1 MYFNQKKI
9 SPIILFIVVTLFIGI
24 ILFIIKLVTD
34 NDDLVGVWNGVSIYS
49 NNDYSTNH
57 NNDNL
62 NNNSNSNSNSNS
74 NYYNGIYTGIK
85 WQCVE
90 FARRYLIVTHG
101 ITFSDVTSA
110 FQIPDAKFT
119 TLDGKKNIEVRNDL
133 QVGSLIVCPKNYMA
147 NSVDGHVAVVSSITP
162 NGITVVEQNYNNKN
176 EINRFI
182 SRDDMRNTTI
192 LTVE

>member
-9 SPIILFIVVTLFIGI
+9 SPIILFIAVTLIIGI
-24 ILFIIKLVTD
+24 VLFIIKLVTD

-49 NNDYSTNH
+49 NNDYDYSTN
-57 NNDNL
+57 
-62 NNNSNSNSNSNS
+62 NSNS

-119 TLDGKKNIEVRNDL
+119 TLDGKQNIEVRNNL
-133 QVGSLIVCPKNYMA
+133 QVGSLIVWTKNYMA

-162 NGITVVEQNYNNKN
+162 TGITVVEQNYNDKN

-192 LTVE
+192 LTVELN

>member
-9 SPIILFIVVTLFIGI
+9 SPIILFIAVTLIIGI
-24 ILFIIKLVTD
+24 VLFIIKLVTD

-49 NNDYSTNH
+49 NNDYSTND
-57 NNDNL
+57 NNNNL
-62 NNNSNSNSNSNS
+62 NNNNNSNS

-119 TLDGKKNIEVRNDL
+119 TLDGKQNIEVRNDL
-133 QVGSLIVCPKNYMA
+133 QVGSLIVWPKNYMT

-162 NGITVVEQNYNNKN
+162 TGITVVEQNYDNKN

>member
-9 SPIILFIVVTLFIGI
+9 IPIILFIAVTLIIGI
-24 ILFIIKLVTD
+24 VLFIIKLVTD
-34 NDDLVGVWNGVSIYS
+34 NDDLVGVWNGISIYS
-49 NNDYSTNH
+49 NNDYSNNH
-57 NNDNL
+57 NNNNL
-62 NNNSNSNSNSNS
+62 NNNSNS

-119 TLDGKKNIEVRNDL
+119 TLDGKQNIEVRNDL
-133 QVGSLIVCPKNYMA
+133 QVGSLIVWPKKYMT

-162 NGITVVEQNYNNKN
+162 TGITVVEQNYNNKN

-182 SRDDMRNTTI
+182 RRDDMRNTTI
-192 LTVE
+192 LTVELN

>member
-9 SPIILFIVVTLFIGI
+9 SPIILFIAVTLIIGI
-24 ILFIIKLVTD
+24 ILFTIKLVTN
-34 NDDLVGVWNGVSIYS
+34 NDELVGVWNGVSIYS
-49 NNDYSTNH
+49 NNDYSNNH

-62 NNNSNSNSNSNS
+62 NNNSNS

-90 FARRYLIVTHG
+90 FARRYLIITHG

-119 TLDGKKNIEVRNDL
+119 TLDGKQNIEVRNDL
-133 QVGSLIVCPKNYMA
+133 QVGSLIVWPKKYMT

-162 NGITVVEQNYNNKN
+162 TGITVVEQNYNNKN

-182 SRDDMRNTTI
+182 RRDDMRNTTI
-192 LTVE
+192 LTVELN

>member
-9 SPIILFIVVTLFIGI
+9 SPIILFIAVTLIIGI
-24 ILFIIKLVTD
+24 VLFIIKLVTD

-57 NNDNL
+57 NNNNL
-62 NNNSNSNSNSNS
+62 NNNSNSNS

-119 TLDGKKNIEVRNDL
+119 TLDGKQNIEVRNDL
-133 QVGSLIVCPKNYMA
+133 QVGSLIVWPKNYMT
-147 NSVDGHVAVVSSITP
+147 NSVDGHVAVVSSIRPT
-162 NGITVVEQNYNNKN
+162 GITVVEQNYDNKN

>member
-9 SPIILFIVVTLFIGI
+9 SPIILFIAVTLIIGI
-24 ILFIIKLVTD
+24 VLFIIKLVTD

-49 NNDYSTNH
+49 NNDYSNNH

-62 NNNSNSNSNSNS
+62 NNNSNS

-90 FARRYLIVTHG
+90 FARRYLIITHG

-119 TLDGKKNIEVRNDL
+119 TLDGKQNIEVRNDL
-133 QVGSLIVCPKNYMA
+133 QVGSLIVWPKKYMT

-162 NGITVVEQNYNNKN
+162 TGITVVEQNYNNKN

-182 SRDDMRNTTI
+182 RRDDMRNTTI
-192 LTVE
+192 LTVELN

>member
-9 SPIILFIVVTLFIGI
+9 SPIILFIAVTLIIGI
-24 ILFIIKLVTD
+24 VLFIIKLVTN

-49 NNDYSTNH
+49 NNDYDYSTN
-57 NNDNL
+57 
-62 NNNSNSNSNSNS
+62 NSNS

-119 TLDGKKNIEVRNDL
+119 TLDGKQNIEVRNDL
-133 QVGSLIVCPKNYMA
+133 QVGSLIVWPKNYMT

-162 NGITVVEQNYNNKN
+162 NGITVVEQNYDNKN

-192 LTVE
+192 LTVELN

>member
-9 SPIILFIVVTLFIGI
+9 SPIILFIAVTLIIGI
-24 ILFIIKLVTD
+24 VLFIIKLVTD

-49 NNDYSTNH
+49 NNDYSNNH
-57 NNDNL
+57 NNDYSIN
-62 NNNSNSNSNSNS
+62 NSNS

-119 TLDGKKNIEVRNDL
+119 TLDGKQNIEVRNDL
-133 QVGSLIVCPKNYMA
+133 QVGSLIVWPKNYMT

-162 NGITVVEQNYNNKN
+162 TGITVVEQNYDNKN

-182 SRDDMRNTTI
+182 RRDDMRNTTI
-192 LTVE
+192 LTVELN

>member
-9 SPIILFIVVTLFIGI
+9 SLIILFIAVTLIIGI
-24 ILFIIKLVTD
+24 VLFIIKLVTD

-49 NNDYSTNH
+49 NNDYSNNH

-62 NNNSNSNSNSNS
+62 NNNSNS

-119 TLDGKKNIEVRNDL
+119 TLDGKQNIEVRNNL
-133 QVGSLIVCPKNYMA
+133 QVGSLIVWPKNYMT

-182 SRDDMRNTTI
+182 RRDDMRNTTI
-192 LTVE
+192 LTVELN

>member
-9 SPIILFIVVTLFIGI
+9 SPIILFIAVTLIIGI
-24 ILFIIKLVTD
+24 VLFIIKLVTD

-49 NNDYSTNH
+49 NNDYSTND
-57 NNDNL
+57 NNNNL
-62 NNNSNSNSNSNS
+62 NNNNNSNS

-119 TLDGKKNIEVRNDL
+119 TLDGKQNIEVRNNL
-133 QVGSLIVCPKNYMA
+133 QVGSLIVWPKNYMT

-182 SRDDMRNTTI
+182 RRDDMRNTTI

>member
-9 SPIILFIVVTLFIGI
+9 SPIILFIAVTLIIGI
-24 ILFIIKLVTD
+24 VLFIIKLVTD

-49 NNDYSTNH
+49 NNDYSNNH
-57 NNDNL
+57 NNDYSIN
-62 NNNSNSNSNSNS
+62 NSNS

-119 TLDGKKNIEVRNDL
+119 TLDGKQNIEVRNDL
-133 QVGSLIVCPKNYMA
+133 QVGSLIVWPKNYMT

-162 NGITVVEQNYNNKN
+162 TGITVVEQNYDNKN

-192 LTVE
+192 LTVELN

>member
-9 SPIILFIVVTLFIGI
+9 SPIILFIAVTLIIGI
-24 ILFIIKLVTD
+24 VLFIIKLVTD

-49 NNDYSTNH
+49 NNDYSTND
-57 NNDNL
+57 NNNNL
-62 NNNSNSNSNSNS
+62 NNNNNSNS

-119 TLDGKKNIEVRNDL
+119 TLDGKQNIEVRNDL
-133 QVGSLIVCPKNYMA
+133 QVGSLIVWPKNYMA

-162 NGITVVEQNYNNKN
+162 TGITVVEQNYDNKN

>member
-9 SPIILFIVVTLFIGI
+9 SLIILFIAVTLIIGI
-24 ILFIIKLVTD
+24 VLFIIKLVTD

-49 NNDYSTNH
+49 NNDYSTNY
-57 NNDNL
+57 NNNNL
-62 NNNSNSNSNSNS
+62 NNNNNSNS

-119 TLDGKKNIEVRNDL
+119 TLDGKQNIEVRNDL
-133 QVGSLIVCPKNYMA
+133 QVGSLIVWPKNYMA

-182 SRDDMRNTTI
+182 RRNDMRNTTI
-192 LTVE
+192 LTVELN

>member
-9 SPIILFIVVTLFIGI
+9 SPIILFIAVTLIIGI
-24 ILFIIKLVTD
+24 ILFTIKLVTN
-34 NDDLVGVWNGVSIYS
+34 NDELVGVWNGVSIYS
-49 NNDYSTNH
+49 NNDYSNNH

-62 NNNSNSNSNSNS
+62 NNNSNS

-90 FARRYLIVTHG
+90 FARRYLIITHG

-119 TLDGKKNIEVRNDL
+119 TLDGKQNIEVRNDL
-133 QVGSLIVCPKNYMA
+133 QVGSLIVWPKNYMA

-162 NGITVVEQNYNNKN
+162 NGITVVEQNYDNKN

-182 SRDDMRNTTI
+182 RRDDMRNTTI
-192 LTVE
+192 LTLELN

>member
-9 SPIILFIVVTLFIGI
+9 SPIILFIAVTLIIGI
-24 ILFIIKLVTD
+24 VLFIIKLVTN

-49 NNDYSTNH
+49 NNDYDYSTN
-57 NNDNL
+57 
-62 NNNSNSNSNSNS
+62 NSNS

-101 ITFSDVTSA
+101 ITFSDITSA

-119 TLDGKKNIEVRNDL
+119 TLDGKQNIEVRNDL
-133 QVGSLIVCPKNYMA
+133 QVGSLIVWPKNYMT

-162 NGITVVEQNYNNKN
+162 NGITVVEQNYDNKN

-192 LTVE
+192 LTVELN

>member
-9 SPIILFIVVTLFIGI
+9 SLIILFIAVTLIIGI
-24 ILFIIKLVTD
+24 VLFIIKLVTD

-49 NNDYSTNH
+49 NNDYSTND
-57 NNDNL
+57 NNNNL
-62 NNNSNSNSNSNS
+62 NNNNNSNS

-119 TLDGKKNIEVRNDL
+119 TLDGKQNIEVRNNL
-133 QVGSLIVCPKNYMA
+133 QVGSLIVWPKNYMA

-162 NGITVVEQNYNNKN
+162 TGITVVEQNYDNKN

-192 LTVE
+192 LTVELN

>member
-9 SPIILFIVVTLFIGI
+9 SPIILFIAVTLIIGI
-24 ILFIIKLVTD
+24 VLFIIKLVTD

-49 NNDYSTNH
+49 NNDYSNNH

-62 NNNSNSNSNSNS
+62 NNNSNS

-119 TLDGKKNIEVRNDL
+119 TLDGKQNIEVRNNL
-133 QVGSLIVCPKNYMA
+133 QVGSLIVWPKNYMA

-182 SRDDMRNTTI
+182 RRDDMRNTTI
-192 LTVE
+192 LTMELN

>member
-9 SPIILFIVVTLFIGI
+9 IPIILFIAVTLIIGI
-24 ILFIIKLVTD
+24 VLFIIKLVTD
-34 NDDLVGVWNGVSIYS
+34 NDDLVGVWNGISIYS
-49 NNDYSTNH
+49 NNDYSNNH
-57 NNDNL
+57 NNNNL
-62 NNNSNSNSNSNS
+62 NNNSNS

-101 ITFSDVTSA
+101 ITFSDVISA

-119 TLDGKKNIEVRNDL
+119 TLDGKQNIEVRNDL
-133 QVGSLIVCPKNYMA
+133 QVGSLIVWPKNYMT

-162 NGITVVEQNYNNKN
+162 RGITVVEQNYDNKN

-182 SRDDMRNTTI
+182 SRDDMRKTTI
-192 LTVE
+192 LTVELN

>member
-34 NDDLVGVWNGVSIYS
+34 NDELLGVWNGVSIYS

-57 NNDNL
+57 NNNNL
-62 NNNSNSNSNSNS
+62 NNNSNS

-119 TLDGKKNIEVRNDL
+119 TLDGKQNIEVRNDL
-133 QVGSLIVCPKNYMA
+133 QVGSLIVWPKNYMT

-182 SRDDMRNTTI
+182 RRVDMRNTTI
-192 LTVE
+192 LTVELN

>member
-34 NDDLVGVWNGVSIYS
+34 NDELLGVWNGVSIYS

-57 NNDNL
+57 NNNNL
-62 NNNSNSNSNSNS
+62 NNNSNS

-119 TLDGKKNIEVRNDL
+119 TLDGKQNIEVRNDL
-133 QVGSLIVCPKNYMA
+133 QVGSLIVWPKNYMT

-162 NGITVVEQNYNNKN
+162 NGITVVEQNYDNKN

-192 LTVE
+192 LTVELN

>member
-9 SPIILFIVVTLFIGI
+9 SPIILFIAVTLIIGI
-24 ILFIIKLVTD
+24 VLFIIKLVTN
-34 NDDLVGVWNGVSIYS
+34 NDELLGVWNGVSIYS
-49 NNDYSTNH
+49 NNDYSTKH

-62 NNNSNSNSNSNS
+62 NNNSNSNSNS

-119 TLDGKKNIEVRNDL
+119 TLDGKQNIEVRNDL
-133 QVGSLIVCPKNYMA
+133 QVGSLIVWPKNYMT

-162 NGITVVEQNYNNKN
+162 NGITVVEQNYDNKN

-192 LTVE
+192 LTVELN

>member
-9 SPIILFIVVTLFIGI
+9 SPIILFIAVTLIIGI
-24 ILFIIKLVTD
+24 VLFIIKLVTD
-34 NDDLVGVWNGVSIYS
+34 NYDLVGVWNGVSIYS
-49 NNDYSTNH
+49 NNDYSTND
-57 NNDNL
+57 NNNNL
-62 NNNSNSNSNSNS
+62 NNNNNSNS

-119 TLDGKKNIEVRNDL
+119 TLDGKQNIEVRNDL
-133 QVGSLIVCPKNYMA
+133 QVGSLIVWPKNYMA

-162 NGITVVEQNYNNKN
+162 TGITVVEQNYDNKN

>member
-9 SPIILFIVVTLFIGI
+9 SPIILFIAVTLIIGI
-24 ILFIIKLVTD
+24 VLFIIKLVTD

-49 NNDYSTNH
+49 NNDYSNNH

-62 NNNSNSNSNSNS
+62 NNNSNS

-119 TLDGKKNIEVRNDL
+119 TLDGKQNIEVRNDL
-133 QVGSLIVCPKNYMA
+133 QVGSLIVWPKYYMA

-182 SRDDMRNTTI
+182 RRDDMRNTTI
-192 LTVE
+192 LTVELN

>member
-9 SPIILFIVVTLFIGI
+9 SPIILFIAVTLIIGI
-24 ILFIIKLVTD
+24 VLFIIKLVTD

-49 NNDYSTNH
+49 NNDYSNNH

-62 NNNSNSNSNSNS
+62 NNNSNS

-119 TLDGKKNIEVRNDL
+119 TLDGKQNIEVRNDL
-133 QVGSLIVCPKNYMA
+133 QVGSLIVWPKNYMA

-162 NGITVVEQNYNNKN
+162 TGITVVEQNYDNKN

>member
-9 SPIILFIVVTLFIGI
+9 SLIILFIAVTLIIGI
-24 ILFIIKLVTD
+24 VLFIIKLVTD

-49 NNDYSTNH
+49 NNDYSNNH

-62 NNNSNSNSNSNS
+62 NNNSNS

-119 TLDGKKNIEVRNDL
+119 TLDGKQNIEVRNNL
-133 QVGSLIVCPKNYMA
+133 QVGSLIVWPKNYMT

-162 NGITVVEQNYNNKN
+162 TGITVVEQNYDNKN

-182 SRDDMRNTTI
+182 RRDDMRNTTI
-192 LTVE
+192 LTVELN

>member
-24 ILFIIKLVTD
+24 ILFIIKLVTN
-34 NDDLVGVWNGVSIYS
+34 NDELVGVWNGVSIYS
-49 NNDYSTNH
+49 NKNYSNNH

-62 NNNSNSNSNSNS
+62 NNNSNS

-119 TLDGKKNIEVRNDL
+119 TLDGKQNIEVRNDL
-133 QVGSLIVCPKNYMA
+133 QVGSLIVWPKNYMT

-162 NGITVVEQNYNNKN
+162 TGITVVEQNYDNKN
-176 EINRFI
+176 KINRFI
-182 SRDDMRNTTI
+182 RRDDMRNTTI
-192 LTVE
+192 LTVELN

>member
-9 SPIILFIVVTLFIGI
+9 IPIILFIAVTLIIGLV
-24 ILFIIKLVTD
+24 LFIIKLVTD
-34 NDDLVGVWNGVSIYS
+34 NDDLVGVWNGISIYS
-49 NNDYSTNH
+49 NNDYSNNH
-57 NNDNL
+57 NNNNL
-62 NNNSNSNSNSNS
+62 NNNSNS

-119 TLDGKKNIEVRNDL
+119 TLDGKQNIEVRNDL
-133 QVGSLIVCPKNYMA
+133 QVGSLIVWPKKYMT

-162 NGITVVEQNYNNKN
+162 TGITVVEQNYNNKN

-182 SRDDMRNTTI
+182 RRDDMRNTTI
-192 LTVE
+192 LTVELN

>member
-1 MYFNQKKI
+1 
-9 SPIILFIVVTLFIGI
+9 LFLNLFYKQTTDDIFSNVTLFIGI
-24 ILFIIKLVTD
+24 ILFIIKLVTN
-34 NDDLVGVWNGVSIYS
+34 NDELVGVWNGVSIYS
-49 NNDYSTNH
+49 NKNYSNNH

-62 NNNSNSNSNSNS
+62 NNNSNS

-119 TLDGKKNIEVRNDL
+119 TLDGKQNIEVRNDL
-133 QVGSLIVCPKNYMA
+133 QVGSLIVWPKNYMT

-162 NGITVVEQNYNNKN
+162 TGITVVEQNYDNKN
-176 EINRFI
+176 KINRFI
-182 SRDDMRNTTI
+182 RRDDMRNTTI
-192 LTVE
+192 LTVELN

>member
-9 SPIILFIVVTLFIGI
+9 SPIILFIAVTLIIGI
-24 ILFIIKLVTD
+24 VLFIIKLVTD

-119 TLDGKKNIEVRNDL
+119 TLDGKQNIEVRNDL
-133 QVGSLIVCPKNYMA
+133 QVGSLIVWPKNYMA

-162 NGITVVEQNYNNKN
+162 TGITVVEQNYDNKN

>member
-9 SPIILFIVVTLFIGI
+9 SPIVLFIVVTLFIGI
-24 ILFIIKLVTD
+24 ILFIIKLVTN
-34 NDDLVGVWNGVSIYS
+34 NDELVGVWNGVSIYS
-49 NNDYSTNH
+49 NKNYSNNH

-62 NNNSNSNSNSNS
+62 NNNSNS

-119 TLDGKKNIEVRNDL
+119 TLDGKQNIEVRNDL
-133 QVGSLIVCPKNYMA
+133 QVGSLIVWPKNYMT

-162 NGITVVEQNYNNKN
+162 TGITVVEQNYDNKN
-176 EINRFI
+176 KINRFI
-182 SRDDMRNTTI
+182 RRDDMRNTTI
-192 LTVE
+192 LTVELN

>member
-9 SPIILFIVVTLFIGI
+9 SPIILFIAVILIICIILFII
-24 ILFIIKLVTD
+24 RFIIKLVTN
-34 NDDLVGVWNGVSIYS
+34 NDELLGVWNGVSIYS
-49 NNDYSTNH
+49 NKNYSTNH

-62 NNNSNSNSNSNS
+62 NNNSNS

-119 TLDGKKNIEVRNDL
+119 TLDGKQNIEVRNNL
-133 QVGSLIVCPKNYMA
+133 QVGSLIVWPKNYMA

-162 NGITVVEQNYNNKN
+162 NGITVVEQNYDNKN

-182 SRDDMRNTTI
+182 RRDDMRNTTI
-192 LTVE
+192 LTVELN

>member
-1 MYFNQKKI
+1 MKRNLAIICAVVIVFMIINISYILYFFNRRNIILGYSPSGIPFYKNNKKEQIDNWVTMDNKKI
-9 SPIILFIVVTLFIGI
+9 
-24 ILFIIKLVTD
+24 
-34 NDDLVGVWNGVSIYS
+34 YC
-49 NNDYSTNH
+49 
-57 NNDNL
+57 
-62 NNNSNSNSNSNS
+62 
-74 NYYNGIYTGIK
+74 GIK

-119 TLDGKKNIEVRNDL
+119 TLDGKQNIEVRNNL
-133 QVGSLIVCPKNYMA
+133 QVGSLIVWPKNYMA

-162 NGITVVEQNYNNKN
+162 NGITVVEQNYDNKN

-182 SRDDMRNTTI
+182 RRDDMRNTTI
-192 LTVE
+192 LTVELN

>member
-9 SPIILFIVVTLFIGI
+9 SPIILFIAVTLIIGI
-24 ILFIIKLVTD
+24 ILFTIKLVTN
-34 NDDLVGVWNGVSIYS
+34 NDELVGVWNGVSIYS
-49 NNDYSTNH
+49 NNDYSNNH

-62 NNNSNSNSNSNS
+62 NNNSNS

-90 FARRYLIVTHG
+90 FARRYLIITHG

-119 TLDGKKNIEVRNDL
+119 TLDGKQNIDVRNDL
-133 QVGSLIVCPKNYMA
+133 QVGSLIVWPKKYMT

-162 NGITVVEQNYNNKN
+162 TGITVVEQNYNNKN

-182 SRDDMRNTTI
+182 RRDDMRNTTI
-192 LTVE
+192 LTVELN